1 MNEERAQW
9 IISNILLYREYD
21 PLNPIITQIIQE
33 VKENLTDPVLV
44 KLTSENQQ
52 ALIWSLT
59 RKF

>member
-1 MNEERAQW
+1 MTEERAQW